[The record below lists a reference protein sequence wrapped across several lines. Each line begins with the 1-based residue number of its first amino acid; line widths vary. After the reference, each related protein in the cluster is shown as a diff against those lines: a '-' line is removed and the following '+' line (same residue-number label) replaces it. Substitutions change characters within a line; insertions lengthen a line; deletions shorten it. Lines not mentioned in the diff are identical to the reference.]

1 MPELFD
7 VGVPVFL
14 VVDGGEEG
22 GLAAHADGPGQQ
34 LPVPLTLLR
43 LEPLKM
49 CMSYCPIIRVFQRAI
64 GTERMK
70 SVAATSSQHRKLCTY
85 FSEHYFY

>member
-34 LPVPLTLLR
+34 LPVQLTLLR

-49 CMSYCPIIRVFQRAI
+49 CMSYCPIIKVFQRAI
-64 GTERMK
+64 GTGRVK
-70 SVAATSSQHRKLCTY
+70 SVEATSSQHKKNY
-85 FSEHYFY
+85 VF